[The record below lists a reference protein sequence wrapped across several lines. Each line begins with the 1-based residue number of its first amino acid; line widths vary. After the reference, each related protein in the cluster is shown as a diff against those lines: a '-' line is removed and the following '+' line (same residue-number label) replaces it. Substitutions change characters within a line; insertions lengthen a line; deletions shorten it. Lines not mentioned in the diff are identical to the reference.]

1 MSNLDLTEHTGFI
14 YKLMQKR
21 RIEEQD
27 KEDTYQDFLV
37 YCLSYPYYDETK
49 GSPTTYLGLAFSNYM
64 SVVKL
69 KQTKQQALLEATH
82 IEERDKDYLDRELGG
97 YESEIED
104 AICLNQILDKTDE
117 ITASIVR
124 GEITC
129 ASQAKKEGI
138 TRQSMQEKHQRRLK
152 KLIEGK

>member
-1 MSNLDLTEHTGFI
+1 MSKLDLTEHTGFI
-14 YKLMQKR
+14 YNLMHKR

-27 KEDTYQDFLV
+27 KEDIYQDFLV

-49 GSPTTYLGLAFSNYM
+49 GSPTTYLGIAFSNYM
-64 SVVKL
+64 TTVKL
-69 KQTKQQALLEATH
+69 KRTKQQALLGATH
-82 IEERDKDYLDRELGG
+82 IEERDKEYLDRELGG
-97 YESEIED
+97 YELEIDD
-104 AICLNQILDKTDE
+104 AICLNQILQQTDE

-152 KLIEGK
+152 KLIDGE